1 MTARTGVRRQMRQ
14 VWVAAVLCAVVATL
28 LGTAP
33 SVAAGTARTD
43 LVPDGGRAWFGP
55 TLPYPADTPSAYASR
70 LGFRPSLYTLAVPY
84 PLDDGAVALLA
95 DFAVPVAEQQA
106 VLVLDVQPDV
116 RLERLTDA
124 DADALATDLARLH
137 RELDLEVLVR
147 FASEMNGSWVRWGQ
161 SPTAYVSAF
170 RELAGALRTQDPQG
184 QWSATVWSP
193 VYGAGYPFRDP
204 GAEGALPGVVA
215 RNDPRADTSGNG
227 RVDGRDDPYGP
238 YYPGDRWVDWVGLS
252 LFRLGEQVPAGSRSR
267 RADRGRNELAVRG
280 EFRDRL
286 AETFGYPDRR
296 ERRAFYERFAFE
308 RGRPM
313 LVATGIFYN
322 PEEGGPSELAVKRSW
337 WRQVVASLPRRPW
350 IAGVTW
356 LEVARPEP
364 EARQEVPVD
373 WRVTADP
380 GIAARFAAAID
391 RSPLL
396 LRPLP
401 EPTVDPR
408 TQPSPL
414 LDAPEEAPRWPWG
427 LAGLVA
433 LAAAWRLARRRTP
446 EPAEAA
452 PEPRGR
458 WLGLPM
464 AAAVGSVAVAF
475 LAFFGAPAVRDLDPW
490 LLAGLAGAV
499 LALGGRTLGSRHR
512 RHVATGGETVAARL
526 LLGRAV
532 ALHAVGVVLTLVSLL
547 AAAFPGGA
555 ERYADAARLL
565 EYPPPWFAVRDVL
578 TLDAA
583 PWPVTLIG
591 LVTLLC
597 LVSAVLLRLLP
608 AAWAWAVLLPTS
620 AVVAVVG
627 ATGVGVDVAPWEF
640 VLPTLLWQLPF
651 VVGLA
656 AGVGLPRMVTH
667 PIAGLAL
674 AVLLAAQPLAA
685 TSVALPDGVATL
697 SLGLLVGMAVL
708 ALAAPLRTRRGQG
721 QESQPA
727 GLDRTG
733 SLETTSR

>member
-1 MTARTGVRRQMRQ
+1 MTARTGVQRPLRQA
-14 VWVAAVLCAVVATL
+14 WVAAVLCAVVATL
-28 LGTAP
+28 LATAP
-33 SVAAGTARTD
+33 SGAAGRTRTD

-55 TLPYPADTPSAYASR
+55 TLPYPEDTPATYASR

-84 PLDDGAVALLA
+84 PLDDGAVARLSEFV
-95 DFAVPVAEQQA
+95 DPVAEQEA

-124 DADALATDLARLH
+124 DAQALAGELAGLH
-137 RELDLEVLVR
+137 EQLGLEVLVR
-147 FASEMNGSWVRWGQ
+147 FGSEMNGSWVRWGQ
-161 SPTAYVSAF
+161 SPTAYISAF
-170 RELAGALRTQDPQG
+170 RELAGALRAEDPERR
-184 QWSATVWSP
+184 WSATVWAP
-193 VYGAGYPFRDP
+193 VYGAGYPYRKP
-204 GAEGALPGVVA
+204 RAVGALPAVVS
-215 RNDPRADTSGNG
+215 RLDPRADTNDDG
-227 RVDGRDDPYGP
+227 RLDGRDDPYGP

-252 LFRLGEQVPAGSRSR
+252 MLRLGDQTPSDA
-267 RADRGRNELAVRG
+267 RGRRPDAFRNEVPPAR
-280 EFRDRL
+280 EFRRRL
-286 AETFGYPDRR
+286 AEAWGYPDTR
-296 ERRAFYERFAFE
+296 ERTSFYERFAGG
-308 RGRPM
+308 RSRPM
-313 LVATGIFYN
+313 MVSTAIFYN
-322 PEEGGPSELAVKRSW
+322 PEDDGPSELAIKRSW
-337 WRQVVASLPRRPW
+337 WRQVLKSLPEHPW
-350 IAGVTW
+350 LAAVTW
-356 LEVARPEP
+356 LEVSRPDP
-364 EARQEVPVD
+364 ESRQEVPVD

-380 GIAARFAAAID
+380 RIAAKFAAAVD
-391 RSPLL
+391 RSALV

-414 LDAPEEAPRWPWG
+414 LAAPEEAPRWPWG
-427 LAGLVA
+427 LAALVA
-433 LAAAWRLARRRTP
+433 LAAAWRLARRRAP
-446 EPAEAA
+446 EPVEAA

-475 LAFFGAPAVRDLDPW
+475 LAFFGAPAVGDLDPW

-499 LALGGRTLGSRHR
+499 LALGGRALGARHR
-512 RHVATGGETVAARL
+512 RHAATGGETVAARL

-555 ERYADAARLL
+555 QRYADAGRLL

-597 LVSAVLLRLLP
+597 LVAAVLLRLLP

-620 AVVAVVG
+620 TVVAVVG
-627 ATGVGVDVAPWEF
+627 ATGLDLDVAPWEF

-656 AGVGLPRMVTH
+656 AGVGLPRVVTH
-667 PIAGLAL
+667 PLAAL
-674 AVLLAAQPLAA
+674 LLAALLAA
-685 TSVALPDGVATL
+685 HPLVATRAALPDGVATL

-708 ALAAPLRTRRGQG
+708 ALRPALRRARRSEPEPVG
-721 QESQPA
+721 
-727 GLDRTG
+727 
-733 SLETTSR
+733 ETPSVLV